1 MGEGHRHG
9 HRFHGQ
15 ARDLRAP
22 DRVERL
28 EVGRV
33 AALSLEGL
41 DIASALDVGTGSGI
55 FAEAF
60 AGLGLEVTAVDVDP
74 EMLLVAAEYVPG
86 AEFRKARAEELP
98 FADSSFDLVFLG
110 HVLHET
116 DRPVQALQEARR
128 VARRRVVVLEWPYR
142 EGEHGPPLAHRLSR
156 AVVESLAKEAGF
168 AAVESV
174 QLTHMDMYR
183 LGGRP

>member
-1 MGEGHRHG
+1 MGERHRHG

-15 ARDLRAP
+15 PRDLRAP

-28 EVGRV
+28 EVERV
-33 AALSLEGL
+33 AALSLEDL
-41 DIASALDVGTGSGI
+41 EIASALDVGTGSGI

-60 AGLGLEVTAVDVDP
+60 VGLGLEVTAVDANP
-74 EMLLVAAEYVPG
+74 EMLLVAAEHVPG

-98 FADSSFDLVFLG
+98 FTDGSFDLVFLG

-116 DRPVQALQEARR
+116 DHPEQALGEARR

-142 EGEHGPPLAHRLSR
+142 EEQHGPPLAHRLSH
-156 AVVESLAKEAGF
+156 AAVESLAEEAGF
-168 AAVESV
+168 AAVEV
-174 QLTHMDMYR
+174 LQLTHMDLYR
-183 LGGRP
+183 LGVGP